1 MKIGIVCYPSLG
13 GSGVVATSL
22 GEHLAARGH
31 EIHFITYEVPFRL
44 NLSDPQIHF
53 HQVEIHSYDLFKY
66 GDYALPLAVKM
77 ATVSK
82 EFDLDILHVHYA
94 IPHATS
100 AYLAKQ
106 ILGTKKPVVI
116 TTLHGTDINLVGI
129 DPTYFEVVKFS
140 IQQSC
145 GVTAVSESIRC
156 ETKKYFAIEREI
168 EMIHNFCSP
177 RPELIGTKPLRH
189 KYVSDEE
196 KLILHSSNFRPVKRV
211 EDVIKIFY
219 QILQKV
225 KCKLLLLGMGPELGK
240 AQRLVAE
247 LGLNERVIFLGK
259 NREIDRYVTSADLF
273 LLPSSQESFG
283 LAALEA
289 MSYGVPVVASKV
301 GGLPELIIHGES
313 GLLAPV
319 GDIAQMSAFAVELL
333 TNPELCRRIGQNAMH
348 RAREN
353 FNVEKQVSLYEN
365 YYLRFL
371 D

>member
-13 GSGVVATSL
+13 GSGVIATSL

-53 HQVEIHSYDLFKY
+53 HQVEIHTYDLFKH
-66 GDYALPLAVKM
+66 GDYALPLAVKI
-77 ATVSK
+77 AAVSK

-106 ILGTKKPVVI
+106 ILGSVKPVVI

-156 ETKKYFAIEREI
+156 ETQKYFGIDREI
-168 EMIHNFCSP
+168 EMIHNFFAP
-177 RPELIGTKPLRH
+177 RADLIGTRPLRH
-189 KYVSDEE
+189 KCVSEEE

-211 EDVIKIFY
+211 EDVIKIF
-219 QILQKV
+219 QQVLKKV
-225 KCKLLLLGMGPELGK
+225 KCKLLLLGTGPELGK
-240 AQRLVAE
+240 VQKLVDE
-247 LGLNERVIFLGK
+247 LGLDKQVIFLGR

-289 MSYGVPVVASKV
+289 MAYGVPVVASDV
-301 GGLPELIIHGES
+301 GGLPEVIIHGES
-313 GLLAPV
+313 GFLAPV
-319 GDIAQMSAFAVELL
+319 GDIAQMSAYAVDIL
-333 TNPELCRRIGQNAMH
+333 TKPELCRRIGQNAMR
-348 RAREN
+348 RAREH
-353 FNVEKQVSLYEN
+353 FNVEKQVTLYEN
-365 YYLRFL
+365 YYKRFI
-371 D
+371 